1 MDSVATSN
9 KDGGPRAG
17 NSQPTQ
23 IIRNKEQN
31 DNNGSNASSMH
42 KGHGINKGASGPEQ
56 RILRPELDIN
66 WRQALALKDDC
77 NDEDSK
83 PLSKKL
89 ESY

>member
-1 MDSVATSN
+1 MDRVATSN

-23 IIRNKEQN
+23 ILRNKEQN
-31 DNNGSNASSMH
+31 NNGSNASSMH
-42 KGHGINKGASGPEQ
+42 KGRGINKGTLGPEQ
-56 RILRPELDIN
+56 QILRPELDIN
-66 WRQALALKDDC
+66 WRQALAVKDDC

>member
-1 MDSVATSN
+1 MDNVATSN
-9 KDGGPRAG
+9 NDGGPRAG
-17 NSQPTQ
+17 SSQLTQ
-23 IIRNKEQN
+23 IICNKEQN

-42 KGHGINKGASGPEQ
+42 KGRGINKGTLGPEQ
-56 RILRPELDIN
+56 QILRPELDIN
-66 WRQALALKDDC
+66 WRQALAVKDDC